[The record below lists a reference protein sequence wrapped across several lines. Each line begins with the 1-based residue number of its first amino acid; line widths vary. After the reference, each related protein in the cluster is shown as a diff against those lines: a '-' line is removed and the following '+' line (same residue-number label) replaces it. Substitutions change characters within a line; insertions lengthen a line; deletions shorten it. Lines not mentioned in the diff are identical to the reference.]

1 MPTDYF
7 ARVVL
12 VLRNGATALGTAGVF
27 VDKFVCIEQ
36 NDFARLDRSDPIK
49 AVRNTQ
55 PGPAAGRKRS
65 RLNAAYLIPKC
76 KKPRRLEPAGLS
88 SNGTGRLARPRP
100 SSAADDG
107 NSQQERDQQRT
118 ERSFAHDIT

>member
-36 NDFARLDRSDPIK
+36 NDFAGPYRSVPIK

-55 PGPAAGRKRS
+55 PGARRRPKEITAKR
-65 RLNAAYLIPKC
+65 
-76 KKPRRLEPAGLS
+76 GLPH
-88 SNGTGRLARPRP
+88 TRV
-100 SSAADDG
+100 
-107 NSQQERDQQRT
+107 QEAST
-118 ERSFAHDIT
+118 A